1 LPLHGLDINTLV
13 RNKWGMKRILL
24 TFSALLLANPLLA
37 MQQPARI
44 MSEPSDRIRNYI
56 HNALEAFEI
65 PKESVKIYGFTY
77 SNVGSF
83 EGALPAGITDSG
95 TREIAMH
102 ENLSDSFTEYAS
114 FHEVAHMK
122 DNASKK
128 TRMHAALLTGAFGI
142 PCLSLP
148 FFLSKTET
156 AKYAA
161 YSFPIP
167 FFLASLAYDCTI
179 TILLRQFYSNIAHPW
194 AVEQCEYRAD
204 KMAIEKL
211 IELSKNDPKKLCIIM
226 EFISCKKT
234 DKYEH
239 KKQLGHPSSVKEYA
253 AAKKVL
259 EKNGFAVTETKEGL
273 DLIVALDKDGLK
285 TSLNLT
291 NYFYYLAN
299 LKDGVTPSRSL
310 LSHYSKI

>member
-1 LPLHGLDINTLV
+1 
-13 RNKWGMKRILL
+13 MKRILL
-24 TFSALLLANPLLA
+24 ALSLLLPVYSLA
-37 MQQPARI
+37 MQPQFESYA
-44 MSEPSDRIRNYI
+44 PSDRIRNYI
-56 HNALEAFEI
+56 SNALEAFEI

-77 SNVGSF
+77 SNVENF
-83 EGALPAGITDSG
+83 EGVLPAGITNSD
-95 TREIAMH
+95 TREIAMN
-102 ENLSDSFTEYAS
+102 ENLSDNFTEYAS

-122 DNASKK
+122 DNAIKK
-128 TRMHAALLTGAFGI
+128 SRIHAALLTGALGMPF
-142 PCLSLP
+142 LSLP

-161 YSFPIP
+161 HSFPIP
-167 FFLASLAYDCTI
+167 FFLASLTYDCTVA
-179 TILLRQFYSNIAHPW
+179 ILLRQFYSTIAHPW

-226 EFISCKKT
+226 EFISYKKT

-239 KKQLGHPSSVKEYA
+239 KKQLGHSASSKEYA

-259 EKNGFAVTETKEGL
+259 EKNGFTVTENKEGL
-273 DLIVALDKDGLK
+273 DLVIALDKDGLK
-285 TSLNLT
+285 TSLNLI

-299 LKDGVTPSRSL
+299 LKDGVTTPMSL
-310 LSHYSKI
+310 LNHYSKI